1 MAKNIIY
8 EEQARKKLKTGVDK
22 LANVVKVTLGPKGRN
37 VALQK
42 SFGSPQITKDGVT
55 IAKEIELKDNL
66 ENVGAQLM
74 KDAAEETVKEAGDGT
89 TTAVVLAQAI
99 VSEGLKN
106 VAAGTNPMEIRRGIE
121 KAVKYVVRSLKKSAK
136 KIKEKEEIQK
146 VATIS
151 ANVDEEVGEKIA
163 NIMDKVGKDGVITV
177 EEGQTFGL
185 VERYVEG
192 MQFDKGYD
200 SPYFVTDTDTLEAVI
215 EEPYILITE
224 QKISAVKDL
233 LPIIEKCVQ
242 GGKKDLVIIAEELE
256 GEALATLVVNKL
268 KGILNVVSVK
278 APAFG
283 DRRKEMLQDIAV
295 LIGGTVI
302 SEDIGKKLENAEID
316 DLGKADKVVVGK
328 EETTIIGGKGSK
340 KKIQDRIES
349 IKKEMAVGDSDYDKE
364 KLQERLAK
372 LSGGVAVLEVG
383 AATEVEL
390 KERKDR
396 IEDALNAT
404 KAAVEEGVVPGGGV
418 ALLNIANDMGVI
430 RAPSDEELIKGGKIV
445 ITNLSSLKKEFG
457 DFENE
462 GEIIGWNI
470 LARAL
475 IAQIAQIVRNAGAN
489 ERVIIDRVLRIQ
501 EKKENTNMGFDA
513 RMHKIVDM
521 IETGIIDP
529 VKVTRLALENAAS
542 VAMMLLTTEA
552 VVVDIPE
559 KEDNASA
566 MPQGGMGG
574 GMPGMM

>member
-1 MAKNIIY
+1 MAKQIIY
-8 EEQARKKLKTGVDK
+8 DEQARKKLKSGVDL
-22 LANVVKVTLGPKGRN
+22 LANAVKVTLGPKGRN

-42 SFGSPQITKDGVT
+42 SYGSPQITKDGVT

-74 KDAAEETVKEAGDGT
+74 KDAAQETVDEAGDGT
-89 TTAVVLAQAI
+89 TTSVVLAQAI
-99 VSEGLKN
+99 VTEGLKN
-106 VAAGTNPMEIRRGIE
+106 VAAGANPMEIRRGIE
-121 KAVKYVVRSLKKSAK
+121 KGVRHVIAELKKAK
-136 KIKEKEEIQK
+136 KEIKGKEDIKK

-151 ANVDEEVGEKIA
+151 ANGDEEIGEMLA
-163 NIMDKVGKDGVITV
+163 NIMDKVGKDGVVTV

-185 VERYVEG
+185 VEKYVEG

-200 SPYFVTDTDTLEAVI
+200 SPYFVTDPDTLGAEI
-215 EEPYILITE
+215 KEPYILLTD

-233 LPIIEKCVQ
+233 LPVIEKCVQ
-242 GGKKDLVIIAEELE
+242 SGKKDLVIIAEEVE
-256 GEALATLVVNKL
+256 GEALATLIVNKL

-283 DRRKEMLQDIAV
+283 DRRKEMLQDIAT
-295 LIGGTVI
+295 LTGGTVI
-302 SEDIGKKLENAEID
+302 TEDVGKKLENAEIT
-316 DLGKADKVVVGK
+316 DLGKASKVVVEKENTMIVGGEGK
-328 EETTIIGGKGSK
+328 KSQI
-340 KKIQDRIES
+340 DARIES
-349 IKKEMAVGDSDYDKE
+349 IKKEFAASDSDYDKE

-404 KAAVEEGVVPGGGV
+404 RAAVEEGVIPGGGI
-418 ALLNIANDMGVI
+418 ALLNIAHAMGVVKL
-430 RAPSDEELIKGGKIV
+430 SGGIKLENGTEINGKRV
-445 ITNLSSLKKEFG
+445 VEK
-457 DFENE
+457 FENE
-462 GEIIGWNI
+462 GEIIGWRI
-470 LARAL
+470 LAIAL
-475 IAQIAQIVRNAGAN
+475 LEPIGQIVTNAGLNAG
-489 ERVIIDRVLRIQ
+489 VVIDRVIREQ
-501 EKKENTNMGFDA
+501 KKEGLSWGFDA
-513 RMHKIVDM
+513 KSNEYVNMSDA
-521 IETGIIDP
+521 GIMDP

-559 KEDNASA
+559 EKDEGPV

-574 GMPGMM
+574 MPMGM